1 MKCFWDGKELSN
13 HWSLSFEELELLK
26 TKPSRS
32 HLPFCVQLKH
42 YKYAGYFL
50 TSFSDI
56 SDVPLQYIM
65 GQLDIVDIEEY
76 EWDSRTAKRHNL
88 EILEYLGIKKTS
100 SADRINYKKWLIR
113 ELIPKI
119 NNVKEL
125 ANLSKE
131 WFLQSK
137 LILPTQLI
145 LERLIKSAIT
155 THEEQVFEL
164 ITNELS
170 ENCIEQIDNFL
181 LEERKGKRVTFSTIK
196 SDPGK
201 IGINSVV
208 KETEKL
214 LFINSLNIPDKALK
228 QLNSKT
234 LSTYKMRVA
243 SQSAWETKR
252 HPPTTR
258 YALVAIFLFLRKA
271 EIIDGLI
278 ELLIQIV
285 HRLSVRADNKVKKT
299 ILKDFKKVYGKNNI
313 LFQIADAAINKP
325 EGLIKDVIFPVANKK
340 TLDNLIKEYKSTGP
354 GYKYE
359 VHKVI
364 RASYST
370 HYRRMVPKILEVL
383 PFRSNNEN
391 HQPVLDAWEF
401 IRKNRQSQKVH
412 FELNESIPIDGV
424 IQPKWKDVVIDIDD
438 NGQERINRI
447 NYEICVLQALRE
459 KLRCKEIWVEG
470 ADRYRNPD
478 EDLPQD
484 FSENRAF
491 YYQDLGHSQDAD
503 GFVKDLKANM
513 FAALNRLNKSMPKNQ
528 KVKLKNTDKNRI
540 CITPLDEQPE
550 PQNINRLKGEI
561 QSQWP
566 ATSLLDILKESDLQV
581 NFTDCFVTQRTSERI
596 DRAELQKRL
605 ILGLFGIGTNAG
617 LKSVSAGRHGI
628 TYKELLHTRHI
639 YMNKYSLRRAIAKVV
654 NATFEIRDPKIWGE
668 GTTACASDSTQ
679 IGAWD
684 QNLIAEWHARYK
696 GRGVMI
702 YWHVEKKSTCIYSQ
716 LKRCSS
722 SEVASMIEGVLR
734 HCTEM
739 SVNKAYVDSHGQ
751 SEVGFAFSHMLGFNL
766 MPRLKNIAS
775 QKLYV
780 PDVGLSGQFENIEL
794 ILTRPIDWKI
804 IAEQYDQ
811 IIKYTTALKHGTA
824 DPESIL
830 RRFTR
835 NNIQHPTYKALAELG
850 KVIKTIFLCDYIE
863 HEEIRREINSG
874 LNVVENWNGA
884 NNFIFFGK
892 GGEVST
898 NRREDQ
904 ELSVLALHLVQQ
916 CLVYV
921 NTLMIQKVTS
931 QEHWHNIFTEEDYR
945 ALCPLFYSHV
955 NPYGMFE
962 LDMNTRIPMVAL
974 H

>member
-1 MKCFWDGKELSN
+1 MKHFWDGKELAD

-32 HLPFCVQLKH
+32 HLPFCAQLK
-42 YKYAGYFL
+42 YYQYSGSFP

-56 SDVPLQYIM
+56 PEIPLEYLR
-65 GQLDIVDIEEY
+65 GQLEVVEIKEY
-76 EWDSRTAKRHNL
+76 EWDGRTAKRHKL
-88 EILEYLGIKKTS
+88 EILEYLGIRKSNDEDRTEYKEWLTS
-100 SADRINYKKWLIR
+100 

-119 NNVKEL
+119 SNIKEL
-125 ANLSKE
+125 AARSE
-131 WFLQSK
+131 VWFLQHK
-137 LILPTQLI
+137 LVLPTEST
-145 LERLIKSAIT
+145 LERLIRSAIKA
-155 THEEQVFEL
+155 HEERIFEL
-164 ITNELS
+164 ITDELS
-170 ENCIEQIDNFL
+170 EKCVEEIDSFL
-181 LEERKGKRVTFSTIK
+181 AEERGKEKITFSKIK

-208 KETEKL
+208 KETDKL
-214 LFINSLNIPDKALK
+214 RFIYSLNLPDKALK

-252 HPPTTR
+252 HKPTTR

-271 EIIDGLI
+271 EIIDGLV

-285 HRLSVRADNKVKKT
+285 HRLSVRADNKVNKS

-313 LFQIADAAINKP
+313 LFQIADAALEKP
-325 EGLIKDVIFPVANKK
+325 EGLIKDVIFPIANKN

-364 RASYST
+364 RASYSS
-370 HYRRMVPKILEVL
+370 HYRRMVPKILEAL

-401 IRKNRQSQKVH
+401 IRKSRQSPRT
-412 FELNESIPIDGV
+412 FFDLDDEIPINGV
-424 IQPKWKDVVIDIDD
+424 IQPKWKDVVINTDD
-438 NGQERINRI
+438 KGQERINGI

-484 FSENRAF
+484 FSEKRDF

-503 GFVKDLKANM
+503 SFVQGLKDNLY
-513 FAALNRLNKSMPKNQ
+513 AALNNLSQSMPKNK
-528 KVKLKNTDKNRI
+528 KVKLRNTDKNRI

-550 PQNINRLKGEI
+550 PKNINRMKGEI

-566 ATSLLDILKESDLQV
+566 ATSLLDILKEADLQI
-581 NFTDCFVTQRTSERI
+581 NFTDSFQTQRTSERI
-596 DRAELQKRL
+596 NRAELQKRL

-628 TYKELLHTRHI
+628 SYKELLHTKNI

-679 IGAWD
+679 IGSWD

-780 PDVGLSGQFENIEL
+780 PYVGSSGQFENIEL

-811 IIKYTTALKHGTA
+811 IIKYTSALKQGIA

-850 KVIKTIFLCDYIE
+850 KAIKTIFLCDYIE

-884 NNFIFFGK
+884 NGFIFFGK
-892 GGEVST
+892 GGEVAT
-898 NRREDQ
+898 NRGEDQ

-931 QEHWHNIFTEEDYR
+931 QERWNNIFTEEDYR

-955 NPYGMFE
+955 NPYGIFE
-962 LDMNTRIPMVAL
+962 LDMNTRIPMVA
-974 H
+974 

>member
-1 MKCFWDGKELSN
+1 
-13 HWSLSFEELELLK
+13 
-26 TKPSRS
+26 
-32 HLPFCVQLKH
+32 
-42 YKYAGYFL
+42 
-50 TSFSDI
+50 
-56 SDVPLQYIM
+56 
-65 GQLDIVDIEEY
+65 
-76 EWDSRTAKRHNL
+76 
-88 EILEYLGIKKTS
+88 
-100 SADRINYKKWLIR
+100 
-113 ELIPKI
+113 
-119 NNVKEL
+119 
-125 ANLSKE
+125 
-131 WFLQSK
+131 
-137 LILPTQLI
+137 
-145 LERLIKSAIT
+145 
-155 THEEQVFEL
+155 
-164 ITNELS
+164 
-170 ENCIEQIDNFL
+170 
-181 LEERKGKRVTFSTIK
+181 
-196 SDPGK
+196 
-201 IGINSVV
+201 
-208 KETEKL
+208 
-214 LFINSLNIPDKALK
+214 
-228 QLNSKT
+228 
-234 LSTYKMRVA
+234 MRVA

-401 IRKNRQSQKVH
+401 IRKNRQSQKAH
-412 FELNESIPIDGV
+412 FELNKSIPIDGV

-702 YWHVEKKSTCIYSQ
+702 YWH
-716 LKRCSS
+716 
-722 SEVASMIEGVLR
+722 
-734 HCTEM
+734 
-739 SVNKAYVDSHGQ
+739 
-751 SEVGFAFSHMLGFNL
+751 
-766 MPRLKNIAS
+766 
-775 QKLYV
+775 
-780 PDVGLSGQFENIEL
+780 
-794 ILTRPIDWKI
+794 
-804 IAEQYDQ
+804 
-811 IIKYTTALKHGTA
+811 
-824 DPESIL
+824 
-830 RRFTR
+830 
-835 NNIQHPTYKALAELG
+835 
-850 KVIKTIFLCDYIE
+850 DYE
-863 HEEIRREINSG
+863 
-874 LNVVENWNGA
+874 
-884 NNFIFFGK
+884 
-892 GGEVST
+892 T
-898 NRREDQ
+898 
-904 ELSVLALHLVQQ
+904 
-916 CLVYV
+916 
-921 NTLMIQKVTS
+921 TS
-931 QEHWHNIFTEEDYR
+931 Q
-945 ALCPLFYSHV
+945 
-955 NPYGMFE
+955 
-962 LDMNTRIPMVAL
+962 
-974 H
+974 

>member
-1 MKCFWDGKELSN
+1 MKHFWDGKELAD

-26 TKPSRS
+26 TKPSRH

-42 YKYAGYFL
+42 YQYSGSFPK
-50 TSFSDI
+50 SFSDI
-56 SDVPLQYIM
+56 PEIPLQYLM
-65 GQLDIVDIEEY
+65 SQLEVVEIEEY
-76 EWDSRTAKRHNL
+76 EWEGRTAKRHRL
-88 EILEYLGIKKTS
+88 EILDYLGIRKSTDS
-100 SADRINYKKWLIR
+100 DRIKYKEWLIS
-113 ELIPKI
+113 ELVPKI
-119 NNVKEL
+119 NNIKEL
-125 ANLSKE
+125 AAHSEE
-131 WFLQSK
+131 WFLCHK
-137 LILPTQLI
+137 LILPSNI
-145 LERLIKSAIT
+145 MLERLIRSAII
-155 THEEQVFEL
+155 THEERVFEL
-164 ITNELS
+164 ISSELS
-170 ENCIEQIDNFL
+170 ETSIEEIDSFL
-181 LEERKGKRVTFSTIK
+181 VEERGKEKITFSTIK
-196 SDPGK
+196 TDPGK

-214 LFINSLNIPDKALK
+214 QFIYSLNLPDKTLK
-228 QLNSKT
+228 QLNAKA

-252 HPPTTR
+252 HPPKTR
-258 YALVAIFLFLRKA
+258 YALLAIFLYLRKA
-271 EIIDGLI
+271 EIIDDLV

-285 HRLSVRADNKVKKT
+285 HRLSVRADNKVKKS

-313 LFQIADAAINKP
+313 LFQIADAALGKP
-325 EGLIKDVIFPVANKK
+325 EGLIKDVIFPIANKS

-364 RASYST
+364 RASYSS
-370 HYRRMVPKILEVL
+370 HYRRMVPKILEAL

-401 IRKNRQSQKVH
+401 VRENRQSSKTY
-412 FELNESIPIDGV
+412 FDLDEEIPIKGV
-424 IQPKWKDVVIDIDD
+424 IQPKWMDVVIDTDD
-438 NGQERINRI
+438 CGNERINRI

-470 ADRYRNPD
+470 ADRFRNPD

-484 FSENRAF
+484 FSENRDF

-503 GFVKDLKANM
+503 QFVQELKTNM
-513 FAALNRLNKSMPKNQ
+513 YAALNSLNQSMPNNK
-528 KVKLKNTDKNRI
+528 KVKLRNTDKNRI

-550 PQNINRLKGEI
+550 PQNINRMKGEV

-566 ATSLLDILKESDLQV
+566 ATSLLDILKEADMQIG
-581 NFTDCFVTQRTSERI
+581 FTDCFQTQRTSERI

-617 LKSVSAGRHGI
+617 LKRVSAGRHGI
-628 TYKELLHTRHI
+628 SYKELLHTRHI

-679 IGAWD
+679 IGSWD

-780 PDVGLSGQFENIEL
+780 PDIGLSGQFENIDL

-811 IIKYTTALKHGTA
+811 IIKYTTALKQGTA

-850 KVIKTIFLCDYIE
+850 KVIKTTFLCDYIE

-884 NNFIFFGK
+884 NRFIFFGK
-892 GGEVST
+892 GGEVAT
-898 NRREDQ
+898 NRGEDQ

-931 QEHWHNIFTEEDYR
+931 QEHWHDIFTEEDYR

-962 LDMNTRIPMVAL
+962 LDMNTRIPLVT
-974 H
+974 

>member
-1 MKCFWDGKELSN
+1 MKQIWDSNELSD
-13 HWSLSFEELELLK
+13 HWSLSFEDLELLK
-26 TKPSRS
+26 SKPSRS
-32 HLPFCVQLKH
+32 HLPFSIQLK
-42 YKYAGYFL
+42 YYQYSGVFPKLY
-50 TSFSDI
+50 SDI
-56 SDVPLQYIM
+56 PEIPLHYLM
-65 GQLDIVDIEEY
+65 GQLDIVSNEDY
-76 EWDSRTAKRHNL
+76 DWKGRTGKRHRL
-88 EILEYLGIKKTS
+88 EILSYLGVRKSKPE
-100 SADRINYKKWLIR
+100 DREKYKEWLIQ

-125 ANLSKE
+125 SARSEE
-131 WFLQSK
+131 WFLHNK
-137 LILPTQLI
+137 LVLPTELM
-145 LERLIKSAIT
+145 LERLIRTAINA
-155 THEEQVFEL
+155 HEERSFES
-164 ITNELS
+164 ITNALSGECIEEIDAFLS
-170 ENCIEQIDNFL
+170 E
-181 LEERKGKRVTFSTIK
+181 ERGTGKISFTMMK
-196 SDPGK
+196 ADPGK
-201 IGINSVV
+201 IGLDSVV
-208 KETEKL
+208 KESEKL
-214 LFINSLNIPDKALK
+214 QYINSLCLPDIPFKK
-228 QLNSKT
+228 ITSKT
-234 LSTYKMRVA
+234 LTAYKMRVA

-258 YALVAIFLFLRKA
+258 YALVAIFLYLRKA
-271 EIIDGLI
+271 EIIDGLV

-299 ILKDFKKVYGKNNI
+299 LLKDFKKVYGKNHI
-313 LFQIADAAINKP
+313 LFRIADAALEQP
-325 EGLIKDVIFPVANKK
+325 QGLIKDVIFPIANES
-340 TLDNLIKEYKSTGP
+340 TLDNLIKEYKSNGP

-359 VHKVI
+359 VYKVI
-364 RASYST
+364 RASYSG
-370 HYRRMVPKILEVL
+370 HYRRMIPKIIDSL
-383 PFRSNNEN
+383 PFRSNNEM
-391 HQPVLDAWEF
+391 HQPVLDAWQF
-401 IRKNRQSQKVH
+401 IKDHQGSTRNY
-412 FELNESIPIDGV
+412 FDLDAAIPVDGV
-424 IQPKWKDVVIDIDD
+424 IQPKWRDVVIEIDKK
-438 NGQERINRI
+438 GREKINRI
-447 NYEICVLQALRE
+447 NYEICVLQSLRE
-459 KLRCKEIWVEG
+459 KLRCKEIWVDG
-470 ADRYRNPD
+470 ADRFRNPD

-484 FSENRAF
+484 FSENRDF

-503 GFVKDLKANM
+503 VFVEGLKKSL
-513 FAALNRLNKSMPKNQ
+513 FSALDSLNQSMPKNK
-528 KVKLKNTDKNRI
+528 KVRLRNTDKNRI
-540 CITPLDEQPE
+540 SITPLSEQPE
-550 PQNINRLKGEI
+550 PQNINRMKGEI
-561 QSQWP
+561 QTQWP
-566 ATSLLDILKESDLQV
+566 STSLLDILKEADLQI
-581 NFTDCFVTQRTSERI
+581 NFTDCFETQRTSERI
-596 DRAELQKRL
+596 DHAELQKRL

-617 LKSVSAGRHGI
+617 LKRVSAGRHGI
-628 TYKELLHTRHI
+628 SYKELSRTKQI
-639 YMNKYSLRRAIAKVV
+639 YINKYSLRRAIAKIV
-654 NATFEIRDPKIWGE
+654 NATFEARDPRIWGE

-739 SVNKAYVDSHGQ
+739 SVDKAYVDSHGQ

-780 PDVGLSGQFENIEL
+780 PDTGLSGQFENIQL

-811 IIKYTTALKHGTA
+811 IIKYTTALKQGTA

-835 NNIQHPTYKALAELG
+835 NNVQHPTYKALAELG

-863 HEEIRREINSG
+863 HEEIRREIHTG

-884 NNFIFFGK
+884 NSFIFFGK
-892 GGEVST
+892 GGEVAS
-898 NRREDQ
+898 NRTEDQ

-921 NTLMIQKVTS
+921 NTLMIQNVTS
-931 QEHWHNIFTEEDYR
+931 KDHWQNIFTDEDYR

-962 LDMNTRIPMVAL
+962 LDMNTRIPMVNF